1 MSLKQSIS
9 DYIRRGETD
18 TQKLGLEVEHF
29 VINEKG
35 IQIDFHTISGLIKE
49 VGDSLDAEIIYMDG
63 FPVGYTT
70 SEYSTSLE
78 PSCQF
83 EISINPYSSIADIR
97 RVYEKFIDLW
107 IPVLADK
114 GYTFVVKGNLPLVE
128 LGKIQPD
135 DIALSPKRRYIYM
148 DEYFKTS
155 GKYGKYMMRA
165 SGSTQISIDYKSEE
179 DMVRKLRLLQKI
191 SPILMIM
198 MENKSDPGST
208 LPGVPDKPHLLRT
221 QQWDDIDPD
230 RTGFVPHSFDADFGY
245 DKMADVIYNTPLI
258 LFTDNGKTTGVGSKT
273 AGDLVKEG
281 IIDENNL
288 EPDREKRIIEHV
300 MSMGFFHFRVKNYIE
315 IRIADAV
322 PLDKALGYVALIKGI
337 IYSDSAVTLLSK
349 ELEYIK
355 DAAGIQE
362 AVERIERD
370 GFDAVV
376 YNGKTA
382 REWADHLTGVA
393 SGHLDEEEK
402 EYLNHV
408 RAVRV
413 HGKASD
419 NGQRYA

>member
-1 MSLKQSIS
+1 MSLRQSIS
-9 DYIRRGETD
+9 DYIRRGETN
-18 TQKLGLEVEHF
+18 TQKLGLEIEHF

-35 IQIDFHTISGLIKE
+35 VQIDFHTISDLIKE
-49 VGDSLDAEIIYMDG
+49 VGDSLNAKIIYMG
-63 FPVGYTT
+63 GYPVGYTT
-70 SEYSTSLE
+70 DEYSTSLE

-83 EISINPYSSIADIR
+83 EISINPYSSISEIR
-97 RVYEKFIDLW
+97 RVYDKFVDLW
-107 IPVLADK
+107 APILADK
-114 GYTFVVKGNLPLVE
+114 GYSFIVKGNLPLVE
-128 LGKIQPD
+128 LGKILPD
-135 DIALSPKRRYIYM
+135 DIALSPKKRYIHM

-165 SGSTQISIDYKSEE
+165 SGSTQISVDYSSEK

-198 MENKSDPGST
+198 MENKSDPDST
-208 LPGVPDKPHLLRT
+208 MPGAEDKPHLLRI
-221 QQWDDIDPD
+221 QQWDDIDPA

-258 LFTDNGKTTGVGSKT
+258 LFADNGETTGVGSKT
-273 AGDLVKEG
+273 ARDLVAEG
-281 IIDENNL
+281 IINENDL
-288 EPDREKRIIEHV
+288 EPDREKRIIEHI

-322 PLDKALGYVALIKGI
+322 PRDKALGYVALIKGI

-349 ELEYIK
+349 ELEYIQ
-355 DAAGIQE
+355 DSGSIQDV
-362 AVERIERD
+362 VERIERD
-370 GFDAVV
+370 GFDAVA

-382 REWADHLTGVA
+382 REWAEHLIGVA
-393 SGHLDEEEK
+393 TGHLDEEEK

-413 HGKASD
+413 HGKASG
-419 NGQRYA
+419 NGQQYA

>member
-1 MSLKQSIS
+1 MSLRQSIS
-9 DYIRRGETD
+9 DYIRRGETN
-18 TQKLGLEVEHF
+18 TQKLGLEIEHF

-35 IQIDFHTISGLIKE
+35 VQIDFHTISDLIKE
-49 VGDSLDAEIIYMDG
+49 VGDSLNAKIIYMDG
-63 FPVGYTT
+63 YPVGYTT
-70 SEYSTSLE
+70 DEYSTSLE

-83 EISINPYSSIADIR
+83 EISINPYSSISEIR
-97 RVYEKFIDLW
+97 RVYDKFVDLW
-107 IPVLADK
+107 APILADK
-114 GYTFVVKGNLPLVE
+114 GYSFIVKGNLPLVE
-128 LGKIQPD
+128 LGKILPD
-135 DIALSPKRRYIYM
+135 DIALSPKKRYIHM

-165 SGSTQISIDYKSEE
+165 SGSTQISVDYSSEE

-198 MENKSDPGST
+198 MENKSDPDST
-208 LPGVPDKPHLLRT
+208 MPGAEDKPHLLRI
-221 QQWDDIDPD
+221 QQWDDIDPA

-258 LFTDNGKTTGVGSKT
+258 LFADNGETTGVGSKT
-273 AGDLVKEG
+273 ARDLVAEG
-281 IIDENNL
+281 IINENDL
-288 EPDREKRIIEHV
+288 EPDREKRIIEHI

-322 PLDKALGYVALIKGI
+322 PRGKALGYIALIKGI

-349 ELEYIK
+349 ELEYIQ
-355 DAAGIQE
+355 DAASIQDV
-362 AVERIERD
+362 VERIERD
-370 GFDAVV
+370 GFDAVA

-382 REWADHLTGVA
+382 REWAEHLIGVA

-413 HGKASD
+413 HGKASG
-419 NGQRYA
+419 NGQQYA